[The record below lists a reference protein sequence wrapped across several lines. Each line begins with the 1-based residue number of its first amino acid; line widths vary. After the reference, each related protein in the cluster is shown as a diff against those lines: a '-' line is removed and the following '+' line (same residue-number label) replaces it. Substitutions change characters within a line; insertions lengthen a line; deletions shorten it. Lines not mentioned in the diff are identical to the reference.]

1 MGKFVFKMSRQNIY
15 IAMGSLAYAITKA
28 DGKIQEQE
36 KNTIKQLAQKEF
48 ELNDQDNEWI
58 EHMFTKLEKEGIS
71 LDDAYNYALDVL
83 EANRFEFDFDQEMK
97 QKCVKFMER
106 IAESSDGV
114 SVNEQLI
121 LKKFKKDI
129 TRF

>member
-1 MGKFVFKMSRQNIY
+1 MSRQNIY

-36 KNTIKQLAQKEF
+36 KITIKQLAQKEF

-58 EHMFTKLEKEGIS
+58 ENMFSKLEKDGIS

-83 EANRFEFDFDQEMK
+83 EANRYEFDFDQEMK
-97 QKCVKFMER
+97 QKCLKFMEK
-106 IAESSDGV
+106 IAESFDGV
-114 SVNEQLI
+114 SVNEQLVI
-121 LKKFKKDI
+121 KKFKKDI

>member
-1 MGKFVFKMSRQNIY
+1 MSRQNIY

-36 KNTIKQLAQKEF
+36 KNIIKQLAQKEF

-58 EHMFTKLEKEGIS
+58 EHMFIKLEKEGIS

-97 QKCVKFMER
+97 QKCVKFMEK
-106 IAESSDGV
+106 IAESVDGV
-114 SVNEQLI
+114 SVNEQLF

>member
-1 MGKFVFKMSRQNIY
+1 MSIQNIY

-28 DGKIQEQE
+28 DGQIQEQE

-48 ELNDQDNEWI
+48 ELNDLDNEWI
-58 EHMFTKLEKEGIS
+58 ENMFIKLEKEGIS
-71 LDDAYNYALDVL
+71 LDDAYNYAIDVL
-83 EANRFEFDFDQEMK
+83 EANRYEFDFDFEMK
-97 QKCVKFMER
+97 QKCVRFMER
-106 IAESSDGV
+106 VAESANGV

-121 LKKFKKDI
+121 LKKFKTDI

>member
-1 MGKFVFKMSRQNIY
+1 MSRQNIY

-28 DGKIQEQE
+28 DGQIQEQE
-36 KNTIKQLAQKEF
+36 KNTIKNLAQKEF

-58 EHMFTKLEKEGIS
+58 ENMFSKLEKDGIS
-71 LDDAYNYALDVL
+71 LDDAYNYAIDVL
-83 EANRFEFDFDQEMK
+83 EANRYEFDFDQEMK
-97 QKCVKFMER
+97 QKCLNFMER
-106 IAESSDGV
+106 IAESSNGV

-121 LKKFKKDI
+121 IKRFRKDI